1 MEKSNKKNE
10 RFYYA
15 ESFRTWG
22 SKSLVWR
29 QRIFK
34 KYGDFSRC
42 VVPAETVEEISA
54 YLDQLAEEFNA
65 NKRLKYKYVKSEGIY
80 SPTVLDNS
88 LCDISLSVR
97 QENSTD
103 YFLSLHFGAI
113 RNGIVLQ
120 VKPNQG

>member
-1 MEKSNKKNE
+1 MEKSNKKND

-15 ESFRTWG
+15 ETFCTSGR
-22 SKSLVWR
+22 KSLVWR
-29 QRIFK
+29 QRVFE

-42 VVPAETVEEISA
+42 VVPAESVEEISA

-65 NKRLKYKYVKSEGIY
+65 NKRLKYKYVKNESIY
-80 SPTVLDNS
+80 PLTVLDNS
-88 LCDISLSVR
+88 LCDIFLSVR

-103 YFLSLHFGAI
+103 DFLALHFGAI
-113 RNGIVLQ
+113 LNGIVLQ